1 MKLTVLGTELIDY
14 TSKKTG
20 KPVKGI
26 SLHCAL
32 KQQGVDGQAVESVF
46 ISDALDCYPVMC
58 SVTPGTTVDVEYNRR
73 GYVADASVV
82 AETKK
87 QG

>member
-20 KPVKGI
+20 RPVKGI

-46 ISDALDCYPVMC
+46 ISDALDCYPR
-58 SVTPGTTVDVEYNRR
+58 DVFRDSRSNGRR
-73 GYVADASVV
+73 GIPTAMD
-82 AETKK
+82 TW
-87 QG
+87 QTLL

>member
-1 MKLTVLGTELIDY
+1 MKLKVLGTELIDY

-26 SLHCAL
+26 SLHCAF

-58 SVTPGTTVDVEYNRR
+58 GVAPGSMVDVEYNRR
-73 GYVADASVV
+73 GYVADASVI
-82 AETKK
+82 AESKK